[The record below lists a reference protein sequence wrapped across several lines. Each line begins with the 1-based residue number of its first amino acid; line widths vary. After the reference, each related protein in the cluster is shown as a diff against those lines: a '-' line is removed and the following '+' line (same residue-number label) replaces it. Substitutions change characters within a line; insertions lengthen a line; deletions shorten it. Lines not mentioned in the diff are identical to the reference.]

1 MAGTGSAGTRALGG
15 GAAIDAAGGKGGSGE
30 DALHA
35 APSDASAR
43 SHGLRAGVSFMG
55 PFYTASGR
63 ANELSSEMPSV
74 IERSPRMA
82 KIDVP
87 RTELCWPGKHA
98 QRLTPKPGLP
108 LGVVE
113 RSPGAPEEG
122 FCNQLIWGDNLLVM
136 EALVASF
143 EGEVDLIYIDPPFAT
158 GGDFSSSARIGEAGP
173 SIEKKAYR
181 DALREVERWMDMMLP
196 RLHAIH
202 RLLKDTGSLY
212 VHVDYRV
219 SSMVRCLLDE
229 IFGPERL
236 RGMIVWQ
243 LGTGAKGRRQWS
255 NQHNDILCYSKGDA
269 FTFNYDDP
277 ALREPFAGISRSM
290 HFNKV
295 DKDGRRYRERVV
307 NGKSYIYYE
316 DEGRLV
322 GSVWTDCPS
331 MAANSPILDES
342 VGYPTQKPEKLLRR
356 ILAASSN
363 PNDLVADLFCGSGT
377 TLAVAEK
384 LGRRWIG
391 CDLGRLAIH
400 TTRKRILDIDGH
412 KPFALMSLGHHERRA
427 WQKTTFVEDGSAY
440 RAFVLG
446 LYGAEPAPGLNHVHG
461 KRGGAL
467 VHVGDVDQEVTL
479 DAVKA
484 ALAECV
490 SAKRRALHVLG
501 WAWHEG
507 LVDRLDEARGD
518 VDVSLVQIPRE
529 VMERAAADKHDVA
542 FVELARAD
550 VRVALKG
557 RTVSVSLEG
566 FLVPHAGTSGDDV
579 RAKVERWSD
588 AVDAWSVDWDH
599 RGGPFT
605 VGWSAHRTRKERSLP
620 LTTGPHTYEAPGCY
634 RVIVK
639 VVDVLGHETT
649 RAATVEIL

>member
-1 MAGTGSAGTRALGG
+1 
-15 GAAIDAAGGKGGSGE
+15 
-30 DALHA
+30 
-35 APSDASAR
+35 
-43 SHGLRAGVSFMG
+43 
-55 PFYTASGR
+55 
-63 ANELSSEMPSV
+63 
-74 IERSPRMA
+74 MA